1 MTGVD
6 DLWIGIG
13 GVVLLIT
20 LVAIGVRVYVAAAL
34 TGFLGLLAL
43 KGWNV
48 AAAVA
53 GTIPHSKTVTYPLSV
68 LPLFILIGF
77 LAFHAGLTAKLFEA
91 ARRWVGWVPGGL
103 AVSTVFASAGFAAVS
118 GASTAT
124 AAVFSRVAIPDMLKN
139 RYGRRLTAGVIAA
152 GGTLASLIP
161 PSAILVIYAI
171 IVEESV
177 GKLLLA
183 GLLPGVVSVLIY
195 AGLIVGMCTFR
206 PDLGKP
212 IHGFSW
218 RQRFA
223 SLPGALPI
231 FLVVAIIFGALY
243 SGAATPTEAGALG
256 AMVVFAL
263 YAYRAWRERAAALMG
278 KRLREALMETAK
290 LTVMIFTLIW
300 GVFLFVRF
308 LGFAGLPEAFADW
321 VVTLDM
327 PPLLIII
334 CILLAYAVL
343 GMFMDAIGMLVLTLP
358 VVYPAVVALGYD
370 PIWFGIVVVK
380 MAEICLITPPIGL
393 NCFVVAGVARELRAD
408 DGGSLAIPLQDVFRG
423 IGPFFVADVRL
434 DELEHENGVRIL
446 LAVESGSRAWGF
458 PSPDSDLTCASS
470 TPTTATGT
478 CRWTRGAMSRVLCCG
493 CRKRWGDQMTALIT
507 HSACLEH
514 EMDSGHPERPEA
526 VGAIEDL
533 ISRKGRSRE
542 LGEGQRSCVLDEL
555 ACRRSF
561 ATSRR
566 PGFSTRSTCVDGPS
580 PPQGDRYSRRGRR
593 VRGQPCPTRILPGST
608 RSPTSVR

>member
-1 MTGVD
+1 
-6 DLWIGIG
+6 
-13 GVVLLIT
+13 
-20 LVAIGVRVYVAAAL
+20 
-34 TGFLGLLAL
+34 
-43 KGWNV
+43 
-48 AAAVA
+48 
-53 GTIPHSKTVTYPLSV
+53 
-68 LPLFILIGF
+68 
-77 LAFHAGLTAKLFEA
+77 
-91 ARRWVGWVPGGL
+91 
-103 AVSTVFASAGFAAVS
+103 
-118 GASTAT
+118 
-124 AAVFSRVAIPDMLKN
+124 
-139 RYGRRLTAGVIAA
+139 
-152 GGTLASLIP
+152 
-161 PSAILVIYAI
+161 
-171 IVEESV
+171 
-177 GKLLLA
+177 
-183 GLLPGVVSVLIY
+183 
-195 AGLIVGMCTFR
+195 MCTYR

-231 FLVVAIIFGALY
+231 FLVVGIIFGALY

-263 YAYRAWRERAAALMG
+263 YAYRAWRDRAAALMG

-393 NCFVVAGVARELRAD
+393 NCFVVAGVARELRAE

-423 IGPFFVADVRL
+423 IGPFFVADVL
-434 DELEHENGVRIL
+434 TVAVL
-446 LAVESGSRAWGF
+446 LAF
-458 PSPDSDLTCASS
+458 PSI
-470 TPTTATGT
+470 
-478 CRWTRGAMSRVLCCG
+478 VL
-493 CRKRWGDQMTALIT
+493 WL
-507 HSACLEH
+507 
-514 EMDSGHPERPEA
+514 
-526 VGAIEDL
+526 
-533 ISRKGRSRE
+533 
-542 LGEGQRSCVLDEL
+542 
-555 ACRRSF
+555 
-561 ATSRR
+561 
-566 PGFSTRSTCVDGPS
+566 
-580 PPQGDRYSRRGRR
+580 PQTMG
-593 VRGQPCPTRILPGST
+593 
-608 RSPTSVR
+608 